1 MNEDYRA
8 QVRLLLGVLPFVA
21 EEKDFALKGGTAI
34 NLFVRDLP
42 RLSVDIDLIYVPLE
56 DRTKAFSRISAA
68 LRRVKDRI
76 ESLLPGSRVA
86 LADQG
91 GGMEVKLQIQRARSH
106 IKVEVNPTLRGH
118 LLPLRTLSTSQQV
131 EKIFE
136 AFVEMPVISHG
147 ELFGGKL
154 CAALDRQHPRDLFD
168 VRYLLD
174 TEGITEEVKQGFIA
188 GLVSHSRPVSE
199 LLSRRMQDRQ
209 AAFTAEFAG
218 MTLEPFDYHAHTATF
233 QRLVQT
239 IRTAMT
245 AADKQFLLS
254 FASAEPEW
262 GLFPQNNLASLPGVQ
277 WKLLNIRKL
286 KETSPAKHAQSVDA
300 LAKVFVDSTWR

>member
-21 EEKDFALKGGTAI
+21 EEKDFALNGLWIKCSIAGCDARRPWKTSAFPPGDRVEKVHGGLFPRAVKGGTAI

-56 DRTKAFSRISAA
+56 DRNKAFSRISAA

-86 LADQG
+86 LVDQG

-118 LLPLRTLSTSQQV
+118 LLALRTLSTSQQV

-174 TEGITEEVKQGFIA
+174 TEGITEEV
-188 GLVSHSRPVSE
+188 
-199 LLSRRMQDRQ
+199 
-209 AAFTAEFAG
+209 
-218 MTLEPFDYHAHTATF
+218 
-233 QRLVQT
+233 
-239 IRTAMT
+239 
-245 AADKQFLLS
+245 
-254 FASAEPEW
+254 
-262 GLFPQNNLASLPGVQ
+262 
-277 WKLLNIRKL
+277 
-286 KETSPAKHAQSVDA
+286 
-300 LAKVFVDSTWR
+300 